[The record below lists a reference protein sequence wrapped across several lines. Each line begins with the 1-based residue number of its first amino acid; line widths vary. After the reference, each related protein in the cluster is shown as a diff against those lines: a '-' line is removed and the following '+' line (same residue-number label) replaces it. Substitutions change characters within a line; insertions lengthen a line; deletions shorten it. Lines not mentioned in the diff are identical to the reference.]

1 MNTSNRA
8 VISFLTD
15 ENKVVRLSIPR
26 ARVTKTTPEAY
37 QSMTQILESGALCDN
52 KGRPESVHGA
62 KIISTTRTQ
71 IA

>member
-1 MNTSNRA
+1 MTISNRA

-15 ENKVVRLSIPR
+15 ENQVVRLSIPR
-26 ARVTKTTPEAY
+26 ARVTKTAPEAL
-37 QSMTQILESGALCDN
+37 QSMTRILESGALCDS

>member
-1 MNTSNRA
+1 MNSSNRA

-26 ARVTKTTPEAY
+26 ARVTKTAPEALT
-37 QSMTQILESGALCDN
+37 SMTRILESGALCDDN
-52 KGRPESVHGA
+52 GRPESVHGA

>member
-1 MNTSNRA
+1 MNISNRA

-15 ENKVVRLSIPR
+15 ENKVVRFSIPR
-26 ARVTKTTPEAY
+26 ARVSKTAPEALE
-37 QSMTQILESGALCDN
+37 SMTRILESGALCQN
-52 KGRPESVHGA
+52 SGKPTGIHGA

>member
-1 MNTSNRA
+1 MNISNRA

-15 ENKVVRLSIPR
+15 DNKVVRFSIPR
-26 ARVTKTTPEAY
+26 ARITKTAPEAKE
-37 QSMTQILESGALCDN
+37 SMTRILESGALCDN
-52 KGRPESVHGA
+52 KGRPVDIHGA

>member
-1 MNTSNRA
+1 MNISNRA

-15 ENKVVRLSIPR
+15 ENKVVRFSIPR
-26 ARVTKTTPEAY
+26 ARVTKTGPEALE
-37 QSMTQILESGALCDN
+37 SMTRILESGALCDN
-52 KGRPESVHGA
+52 KGRPVSVHGA

>member
-1 MNTSNRA
+1 MNISNRA

-15 ENKVVRLSIPR
+15 ENKVVRISIPR
-26 ARVTKTTPEAY
+26 ARVTKTAPEALE
-37 QSMTQILESGALCDN
+37 SMTRILESRALCDI
-52 KGRPESVHGA
+52 KGTPESVHGA